1 MLDKGFTSF
10 RSLTSIR
17 TDTDEAVG
25 CIADLE
31 SWKHDWSSAV
41 IRILVVDDDPRISAA
56 LVDALR
62 RSDYDV
68 TAAATAADALAADP
82 VDLVLLDL
90 GLPDMDGLE
99 LCNQLRKVRNV
110 PIIAVTAKGAPSE
123 RLEGFHRG
131 VDDYVVK
138 PFSILE
144 LEARIEAVL
153 RRTGL
158 GSTITEPIEV
168 DTLWIDEAG
177 HTVTIDGRPVHLSR
191 KEFELLAVLARH
203 PGQTFTRADLLL
215 RVWHTSWEGK
225 SRTVD
230 VHVGVLRQK
239 TERPDLI
246 ETVHGVGY
254 RLKSPTCTPD

>member
-191 KEFELLAVLARH
+191 KEFELLAVLVCW
-203 PGQTFTRADLLL
+203 G
-215 RVWHTSWEGK
+215 
-225 SRTVD
+225 
-230 VHVGVLRQK
+230 
-239 TERPDLI
+239 
-246 ETVHGVGY
+246 
-254 RLKSPTCTPD
+254 